1 MLGSGLCTEETL
13 VLPFLLQQPIQFP
26 GHEEAGGGG
35 GELVERDLL
44 TPVGVHLLVH
54 SVIFS
59 FLSGTHF

>member
-1 MLGSGLCTEETL
+1 M
-13 VLPFLLQQPIQFP
+13 LPFLLQQPIQFP

-54 SVIFS
+54 GVIFS
-59 FLSGTHF
+59 FLSDTHF